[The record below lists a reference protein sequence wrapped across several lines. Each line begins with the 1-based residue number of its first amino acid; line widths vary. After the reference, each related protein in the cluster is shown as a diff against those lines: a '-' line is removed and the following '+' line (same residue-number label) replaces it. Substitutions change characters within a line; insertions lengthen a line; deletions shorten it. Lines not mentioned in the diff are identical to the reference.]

1 MTAEPVKAGNRSD
14 ARLGCVVSVEA
25 GVAVVLTDVGEVRA
39 TFGGG
44 MLCRI
49 ARDRSCL
56 PGPGD
61 WVVLRAWPDG
71 PMTVEARADA
81 RVAKVIPMRRPR
93 RR

>member
-1 MTAEPVKAGNRSD
+1 MTAEPASTGARPD
-14 ARLGCVVSVEA
+14 GRLGCVVSVDT
-25 GVAVVLTDVGEVRA
+25 GVAVVLTDAGELRA

-61 WVVLRAWPDG
+61 WVVLRGWPDG
-71 PMTVEARADA
+71 HVTVEARADR
-81 RVAKVIPMRRPR
+81 RVAEVIPLR
-93 RR
+93 RRRR